1 MELDNDMH
9 DVGSVVYFINPKD
22 ESVVPA
28 LIIEVIVRRK
38 LNAKPTAS
46 YITNVITKAG
56 LRDIELN
63 PVDTKLFA
71 GLDDVRSFMLEKT
84 AKKIDQ
90 IIAYAEKLSQRLRP
104 DINVAEIN
112 NVESQ
117 ITELDSQKKEGHIV
131 ELPDG
136 SVARLKT

>member
-9 DVGSVVYFINPKD
+9 DVGNIVYFINPKD

-46 YITNVITKAG
+46 YITSVITKAG

-63 PVDTKLFA
+63 PIDTKLFA

-90 IIAYAEKLSQRLRP
+90 IIVYAEKLSQRLRP
-104 DINVAEIN
+104 DTDVMEISS
-112 NVESQ
+112 VENQALES
-117 ITELDSQKKEGHIV
+117 DSQKEEGHIV

-136 SVARLKT
+136 SVARLKV